1 MHTEKLN
8 GKVNGKDRKQLKGS
22 ETAPGKKANGRRVA
36 SKRTVRVRRPE
47 VIDPYTGY
55 LERQFEDLADALR
68 AVGEG
73 DFSVRLPTSGGDEV
87 LAPVSWAFNEMV
99 QRTNSVVLEVGRVC
113 RAVGREGQV
122 AERALSGGTAGAWAT
137 CIDTLNGMVDE
148 VAWRTKEVA
157 RIITDVSEGDLSHKM
172 PLEYEGRPVQGDA
185 LRVGTAVNQLVDRL
199 RLVSSEVTRVAREV
213 GTEGKLGGQAEVKG
227 VSGTWKDLTDNVN
240 LLAGNLTTQ
249 VRNIALVTTAVA
261 NGDLSQKITVEARGE
276 ILELKSTVNTMVDQ
290 LRAFAAEVTRVA
302 KEVGTEGKLGGQA
315 EVKGVSGTWKDLTD
329 NVNLMAS
336 NLTSQVRGIV
346 KVVTAVA
353 NGDLS
358 QKFSVAAKGEIAAL
372 ADTINGMTDTLRIF
386 ADQVVTVAREVG
398 IEGKLGGQAR
408 VPGVAGTWKD
418 LTENVNM
425 LAGNLTNQV
434 RNIGAVTT
442 AVANGDLSQKITV
455 DARGEILELKNT
467 INSMVDQLRTFA
479 AEVTRVAKEV
489 GTEGK
494 LGGQAEVK
502 GVSGTW
508 KDLTESVNLMA
519 NNLTNQVRNIA
530 LVTTAVANGDL
541 SQKITVDVRG
551 EVLELKN
558 TINSM
563 VDQLRTFAAEVTRV
577 AKEVGSEGKLGGQA
591 EVKGVSGTWK
601 DLTDNVNLMARNL
614 TNQVRGI
621 VKVVTS
627 VANGDLSQK
636 FVVEAKG
643 EIAALADTMNDMT
656 DTLRVFAEQVVTVA
670 REVGIEGKLGGQARV
685 PGVSGTWRDLTDNV
699 NMLAGNLTNQVR
711 NIAFVTTAVANGDL
725 SQKITVDARG
735 EVLELKN
742 TINSMVDQL
751 RTFAAEVTRVAK
763 EVGVEGKLG
772 VQADIKGMSGTWKD
786 LTDNV
791 NLLAGNLTSQVR
803 NIALVTT
810 AVANGDLSKK
820 ITVDAKGEIL
830 ELKNTINAMVD
841 QLRTFAAEVTRVARE
856 VGTEG
861 ALGGQAQVPGV
872 AGTWKDLTEN
882 VNSMASNLTNQVRG
896 IVKVVTA
903 VANGDLS
910 QKFVIEAKGEI
921 AALADTINDMT
932 GTLRTFADQVSTVAR
947 EVGTEG
953 KLGGQ
958 AKVPGAAGTWRDL
971 TDNVNMLAGNLTN
984 QVRNIAAVT
993 TAIAAGDLSQKITVD
1008 AKGEILEL
1016 KNTINGT
1023 VERLRTFAREVT
1035 RVAREVGTEGK
1046 LGGQAQVPGV
1056 AGTWQDLTD
1065 NVNLMAS
1072 NLTNQVRGIV
1082 KVVTA
1087 VAEGDLAQKL
1097 VVEAK
1102 GEIAALADTINNM
1115 TTTLRVFADQ
1125 VTTVAREVGIEGKLG
1140 GQARVPGA
1148 AGTWRDL
1155 TDNVNML
1162 AGNLTSQVRNIAK
1175 VTTAV
1180 ANGDLSQQ
1188 ITVDAKGEILELK
1201 DTINAMVEKLRTF
1214 AAEVTRVARE
1224 VGTEGKL
1231 GGQAHVPGVG
1241 GTWKDLTDNVNQMAS
1256 NLTDQVRGIIK
1267 VVTAVANGDL
1277 TKKFIVEARGEIAAL
1292 ADTINNMTDTLRTFA
1307 DQVTTVARE
1316 VGIEG
1321 KLGGQAKVPGAA
1333 GTWRDLTDNV
1343 NQLAG
1348 NLTTQVRAIADVASA
1363 VTEGD
1368 LTRTIDVD
1376 AQGEVLSLKDTI
1388 NQMIE
1393 NLKDT
1398 TQTNKEQ
1405 DWLKTNLAKFSQMMQ
1420 GQRSLESLAR
1430 LIMSELTPLV
1440 TAQHGTFFVTE
1451 TEREQPVLK
1460 LLSSYALRERKKLA
1474 NRFDFGEGLVGQS
1487 ALERKT
1493 ILVDDVPEDY
1503 VRIGS
1508 SVGEASPR
1516 NILVLPVLF
1525 EGQIKGVIEL
1535 ASFQRFSPIHITF
1548 LEQLTLSIGVVF
1560 NMITASMRTEELLE
1574 ELKGSNVELE
1584 KRTNELEE
1592 KASLLEEKNREIA
1605 QASASLEEKAKQLAL
1620 VSKYKSEFLANMS
1633 HELRTPLNSLLILA
1647 KLLAD
1652 NDENSLTAKQVEYA
1666 KTIHSA
1672 GNDLLGLINQ
1682 ILDLSKIEAG
1692 KLQIETKRVALGEVR
1707 DFVEGNFR
1715 QVAEQKGL
1723 EFTVHLSTEVP
1734 PALNT
1739 DAQRLQ
1745 QVLKNLLSN
1754 AFKFTEK
1761 GRVELAI
1768 GVAHGDSAFKTEG
1781 LRKASS
1787 VLAFSVSDTGIGIP
1801 EDKQQLIF
1809 EAFQQADAST
1819 SRMYG
1824 GTGLGL
1830 TISREL
1836 AHLLG
1841 GELAV
1846 RSAPGMGSVF
1856 TLYLPMNAPAFEE
1869 VYAETGSGPLPPVLE
1884 PEPPLAP
1891 DLLAQLEGR
1900 KALLI
1905 DDDTRNLFAV
1915 TSLLERAKM
1924 EVVAA
1929 STAQEGLEALK
1940 DHPDLDLVLMDIMLP
1955 GMDGFQAT
1963 KQIRSMPKHMRLPI
1977 IALTA
1982 KAMPGDREKCLEAG
1996 CTAFVPKPVDTNRL
2010 LATIRQSLARPS

>member
-1 MHTEKLN
+1 MELP
-8 GKVNGKDRKQLKGS
+8 RKTPEPK
-22 ETAPGKKANGRRVA
+22 RA
-36 SKRTVRVRRPE
+36 SKRRLAAPTRPQDP
-47 VIDPYTGY
+47 DPYTLY
-55 LERQFEDLADALR
+55 LEVQCAALIDSLKAAGRGDLSVRVQPERIDGIGREMSDAFNDLVERGQLVLQEIARVSRVLGSEGR
-68 AVGEG
+68 AAERASVKSVAGEWASCIDSVNSMIAEVTWRTREMARIINDVGEG
-73 DFSVRLPTSGGDEV
+73 DLSQK
-87 LAPVSWAFNEMV
+87 M
-99 QRTNSVVLEVGRVC
+99 
-113 RAVGREGQV
+113 
-122 AERALSGGTAGAWAT
+122 AL
-137 CIDTLNGMVDE
+137 DF
-148 VAWRTKEVA
+148 
-157 RIITDVSEGDLSHKM
+157 
-172 PLEYEGRPVQGDA
+172 EGRPLQGDA
-185 LRVGTAVNQLVDRL
+185 LRVGNAVNQLVDRL

-213 GTEGKLGGQAEVKG
+213 SIEGKLGGQADVKG

-261 NGDLSQKITVEARGE
+261 NGDLSQKITVDARGE
-276 ILELKSTVNTMVDQ
+276 ILELKNTVNTMVEQ

-358 QKFSVAAKGEIAAL
+358 QKFVVAAKGEIAAL
-372 ADTINGMTDTLRIF
+372 ADTINDMMDTLRVF
-386 ADQVVTVAREVG
+386 AEQVVTVAREVG
-398 IEGKLGGQAR
+398 IEGKLGGQAK
-408 VPGVAGTWKD
+408 VP
-418 LTENVNM
+418 
-425 LAGNLTNQV
+425 
-434 RNIGAVTT
+434 
-442 AVANGDLSQKITV
+442 
-455 DARGEILELKNT
+455 
-467 INSMVDQLRTFA
+467 
-479 AEVTRVAKEV
+479 
-489 GTEGK
+489 
-494 LGGQAEVK
+494 

-508 KDLTESVNLMA
+508 KDLTDNVNLLA
-519 NNLTNQVRNIA
+519 GNLTNQVRNIA

-541 SQKITVDVRG
+541 SQKITVDVKG

-558 TINSM
+558 TINTM
-563 VDQLRTFAAEVTRV
+563 VEQLRMFAAEVTRV
-577 AKEVGSEGKLGGQA
+577 AKEVGTEGKLGGQA
-591 EVKGVSGTWK
+591 DVKGVSGTWKDLTDNVNLLAGNLTNQVRNIAQVTTAVANGDLSQKITVDARGEVFELKNTINMMVEQLRAFAAEVTRVAKEVGTEGKLGGQADVKGVSGTWK
-601 DLTDNVNLMARNL
+601 DLTDNVNLMASNL

-621 VKVVTS
+621 VKVVTAA
-627 VANGDLSQK
+627 ANGDLSQK

-643 EIAALADTMNDMT
+643 EIAALADTMNNMT

-670 REVGIEGKLGGQARV
+670 REVGIEGKLGGQAKV

-711 NIAFVTTAVANGDL
+711 NIALVTTAVVNGDL
-725 SQKITVDARG
+725 SQKITVDVRG

-742 TINSMVDQL
+742 TINTMVDQL
-751 RTFAAEVTRVAK
+751 RAFAAEVTRIAK
-763 EVGVEGKLG
+763 EVGTEGKLG
-772 VQADIKGMSGTWKD
+772 AQADIKGVAGTWKD

-830 ELKNTINAMVD
+830 ELKNTINVMVD
-841 QLRTFAAEVTRVARE
+841 QLRAFAAEVTRVARE

-861 ALGGQAQVPGV
+861 KLGGQAQVPGV
-872 AGTWKDLTEN
+872 AGTWKDLTDN
-882 VNSMASNLTNQVRG
+882 VNFMASNLTNQVRG

-910 QKFVIEAKGEI
+910 QKFVVEAKGEI
-921 AALADTINDMT
+921 AALADTINNMT
-932 GTLRTFADQVSTVAR
+932 GTLRTFAEQVTTVAR

-993 TAIAAGDLSQKITVD
+993 TAVATGDLSQKITVD

-1016 KNTINGT
+1016 KNTINAM
-1023 VERLRTFAREVT
+1023 VEQLRTFAREVT

-1046 LGGQAQVPGV
+1046 LGGQAKVPGV
-1056 AGTWQDLTD
+1056 AGTWQDLTE
-1065 NVNLMAS
+1065 NVNLMAN

-1087 VAEGDLAQKL
+1087 VAEGDLSQKL

-1115 TTTLRVFADQ
+1115 TGTLRVFADQ
-1125 VTTVAREVGIEGKLG
+1125 VTTVAREVGNEGQLG

-1162 AGNLTSQVRNIAK
+1162 AGNLTSQVRNIAN

-1180 ANGDLSQQ
+1180 ASGDLSQK

-1201 DTINAMVEKLRTF
+1201 DTINAMVERLRTF

-1231 GGQAHVPGVG
+1231 GGQAQVPGVA
-1241 GTWKDLTDNVNQMAS
+1241 GTWKDLTDNVNLMAS
-1256 NLTDQVRGIIK
+1256 NLTDQVRGIVK
-1267 VVTAVANGDL
+1267 VVTAVATGDL
-1277 TKKFIVEARGEIAAL
+1277 TKKFIVEAKGEIAAL

-1307 DQVTTVARE
+1307 EQVTTVARE

-1321 KLGGQAKVPGAA
+1321 QLGGQAKVPGAA
-1333 GTWRDLTDNV
+1333 GTWKDLTDNV
-1343 NQLAG
+1343 NQLAA
-1348 NLTTQVRAIADVASA
+1348 NLTTQVRAISEVATA
-1363 VTEGD
+1363 VTKGD
-1368 LTRTIDVD
+1368 LTRTIDVE

-1388 NQMIE
+1388 NQMIA

-1398 TQTNKEQ
+1398 THTNKEQ

-1420 GQRSLESLAR
+1420 GQRSLESLAE

-1440 TAQHGTFFVTE
+1440 SGQHGTFFVTE
-1451 TEREQPVLK
+1451 PEQPQAKPALR
-1460 LLSSYALRERKKLA
+1460 LLSSYAFSHRKHLS
-1474 NRFDFGEGLVGQS
+1474 NRYQFGEALVGQC
-1487 ALERKT
+1487 ALEKKT

-1503 VRIGS
+1503 IRIGS
-1508 SVGEASPR
+1508 SVGDAPPR

-1535 ASFQRFSPIHITF
+1535 ASFQRFNPIHITF
-1548 LEQLTLSIGVVF
+1548 LEQLMLSIGVVF

-1584 KRTNELEE
+1584 KRTDELEE

-1647 KLLAD
+1647 KLLA
-1652 NDENSLTAKQVEYA
+1652 ENEDQTLTSKQVEYA
-1666 KTIHSA
+1666 KTINSA
-1672 GNDLLGLINQ
+1672 GHDLLALISQ

-1692 KLQIETKRVALGEVR
+1692 KLQIETKQVSLADVR
-1707 DFVEGNFR
+1707 DFVEGTFR

-1723 EFTVHLSTEVP
+1723 GFSVQVAPDAPGAIT
-1734 PALNT
+1734 T
-1739 DAQRLQ
+1739 DSQRLQ
-1745 QVLKNLLSN
+1745 QILKNLLSN
-1754 AFKFTEK
+1754 GFKFTEK
-1761 GRVELAI
+1761 GRVELRVELAPS
-1768 GVAHGDSAFKTEG
+1768 GTAFKSDSLKRAG
-1781 LRKASS
+1781 S
-1787 VLAFSVSDTGIGIP
+1787 VVAFSVSDSGIGIP

-1836 AHLLG
+1836 AQLLG
-1841 GELAV
+1841 GEIAV
-1846 RSAPGMGSVF
+1846 KSTPGAGSTF
-1856 TLYLPMNAPAFEE
+1856 TLYLPLINPDLESSYREASERE
-1869 VYAETGSGPLPPVLE
+1869 ISNQPPV
-1884 PEPPLAP
+1884 PELAIP
-1891 DLLAQLEGR
+1891 VEAMTELAGKTVLLV
-1900 KALLI
+1900 
-1905 DDDTRNLFAV
+1905 DDDARNLFAV
-1915 TSLLERAKM
+1915 TSLLERGKM
-1924 EVVAA
+1924 KVLPAV
-1929 STAQEGLEALK
+1929 TAQEGIEVLEANS
-1940 DHPDLDLVLMDIMLP
+1940 PVDLVLMDIMLP
-1955 GMDGFQAT
+1955 GMDGFQLT
-1963 KQIRSMPKHMRLPI
+1963 RKIRSMDAYRKLPI

-1996 CTAFVPKPVDTNRL
+1996 CSDFIPKPVNTERL
-2010 LATIRQSLARPS
+2010 ITAMRRGLGL